1 MEGGSW
7 LITNDK
13 SEDAIFLYPDLLT
26 ALVGRIKIDSSS
38 SSPSHQLLCCKVSN
52 LAFDSGILRPSL
64 QELASAPL
72 LVGKGKFSFFAINE
86 TKIYITQ
93 VSLIQLSNFLVSVI
107 HMKLIL
113 LKSNN
118 H

>member
-38 SSPSHQLLCCKVSN
+38 PSHQLLCCNVSN

-72 LVGKGKFSFFAINE
+72 LVGNSKFSFS
-86 TKIYITQ
+86 T
-93 VSLIQLSNFLVSVI
+93 LI
-107 HMKLIL
+107 K
-113 LKSNN
+113 K
-118 H
+118 